1 MTTAPD
7 GASSPAAEPLDAS
20 PLGRATPRPDHYDP
34 GLLFPLSRRAQRQAL
49 GLHDDLPFIGAD
61 VWTAY
66 ELSWL
71 NGRGKPQIALADLT
85 VPCDSPNLIE
95 SKSLKLYLNSHADE
109 RYADPSV
116 LRDRLRADLA
126 EALWRGSERSGT
138 VGVRLHLPEAFGQIG
153 IAPLEGLRLDRLDLE
168 CEASAPAPELLRAD
182 DSQAP
187 VEEALVSDLF
197 RSLCPVTG
205 QPDWASVRIAY
216 RGPLI
221 DQAGLLRY
229 LVSFRQHADFHE
241 HCVERIFMDLWQR
254 CRPLRLSV
262 QARFTRRGGLDIN
275 PWRSSHPQVV
285 PPNVRTARQ

>member
-20 PLGRATPRPDHYDP
+20 PLGRATPRPDRYDP

-71 NGRGKPQIALADLT
+71 SGRGKPQIALADLT

-168 CEASAPAPELLRAD
+168 CEASAPAPELLRAEIGR
-182 DSQAP
+182 AH
-187 VEEALVSDLF
+187 V
-197 RSLCPVTG
+197 
-205 QPDWASVRIAY
+205 
-216 RGPLI
+216 
-221 DQAGLLRY
+221 
-229 LVSFRQHADFHE
+229 
-241 HCVERIFMDLWQR
+241 
-254 CRPLRLSV
+254 
-262 QARFTRRGGLDIN
+262 
-275 PWRSSHPQVV
+275 
-285 PPNVRTARQ
+285 